1 MAMQDAAIERLAKII
16 SDKPDSGGS
25 RRRKPLYGVHIS
37 LAEGWFTLFLLA
49 AVVYSTIWCVQAVG
63 WVQHLN
69 ILSLA
74 TALGLIGGLVAAKQR
89 RLPRLALH
97 LIAVIAGLLIA
108 FWQTAGADYAGNTAA
123 FVNGLQLWFHIAIS
137 GGASND
143 DSIFLLF
150 ITALGF
156 LLAYASAWL
165 VYRTRSPWLMIVAN
179 AIVLLIN
186 LNNVQAGYVV
196 FLIVFLVAALLLLL
210 RFNLYESVQ
219 NWRRQGLRY
228 GDDLGWDFMQAG
240 ALISIGVLIFAWLLP
255 WGYINT
261 AAAQLWNTKS
271 NPYVQLEGLWN
282 RLVSVSGGFT
292 PANHGNFA
300 DTLALGGNPNLN
312 NDLVF
317 IVKSDD
323 GTQYLE
329 SRSFDTYDG
338 RNWTNGPTY
347 SLPLN
352 ANQAYSS
359 ESALW
364 HPVRQTIT
372 VVNPPGEQN
381 PYLFGASQIRSV
393 NQPAIIVTSANTG
406 SAVTWLS
413 RNGNLA
419 AGERYT
425 VTSYVSSADIQT
437 LRRVPLPEDSPPLPP
452 NYDGPLPIYYYD
464 PGILNTYL
472 QHPDNLDPKILRLAQ
487 SIVAGAHATTM
498 YDKAVALEDY
508 LRSHYKY
515 NVNVNLPSGQEGVSW
530 FLLRSGNQG
539 FCNYFASAM
548 TIMARLLGIPA
559 RVVDGYTNGQHDPK
573 HNQWLIHGVDA
584 HLWTQIYF
592 AGYGWIN
599 FEPSNGFSPVLR
611 PQPGATGINNPSTGN
626 GQGDITGNNNR
637 GKTRQPDS
645 SDSSSSGVTRT
656 SRQGQ
661 VPLGQ
666 GIGLSLGAI
675 ILLALFGL
683 LFFSIWWRRLF
694 RDRRISSQIYGRIC
708 LLANWAGMNI
718 QNSQTPYES
727 IHALSNLAPA
737 QTATLERFGDI
748 YVRDLWA
755 DPESTDHPRHTG
767 ETGELPGLW
776 NRLQPAFFMYVLQH
790 PYFLRSLSAD
800 LLNLLNSVL
809 RRERSLHSDE
819 VKVEEDLKLEDDVN
833 DLPIL

>member
-1 MAMQDAAIERLAKII
+1 MAMQEAAIERLARII

-25 RRRKPLYGVHIS
+25 RPRKPFYGVHIS

-49 AVVYSTIWCVQAVG
+49 TVVYSTIWCVQAVG

-69 ILSLA
+69 ILSLT
-74 TALGLIGGLVAAKQR
+74 TALGLIGGLIAAKQR

-97 LIAVIAGLLIA
+97 AIAVTVGLLIA

-123 FVNGLQLWFHIAIS
+123 FVSGLQLWFHIAVS

-165 VYRTRSPWLMIVAN
+165 LYRTRSPWLMIVAN
-179 AIVLLIN
+179 GIVLLIN

-196 FLIVFLVAALLLLL
+196 FLIVFLVASLLLLL
-210 RFNLYESVQ
+210 RFNLFESVQ
-219 NWRRQGLRY
+219 SWRRRGLRY

-255 WGYINT
+255 WGYINA

-271 NPYVQLEGLWN
+271 NPYVQLQGLWN

-317 IVKSDD
+317 TVKSDD
-323 GTQYLE
+323 AAHPQYLA
-329 SRSFDTYDG
+329 SRSFDTYNG
-338 RNWTNGPTY
+338 RIWMDGPTY
-347 SLPLN
+347 SLSLK
-352 ANQAYSS
+352 ANQAFPS

-364 HPVRQTIT
+364 HPVHQTIT

-381 PYLFGASQIRSV
+381 PYLFGASQIGLV
-393 NQPAIIVTSANTG
+393 NQPATVVISANSG
-406 SAVTWLS
+406 SVVTWLS

-425 VTSYVSSADIQT
+425 VTSYISSADIQS
-437 LRRVPLPEDSPPLPP
+437 LRKVPLPADSPSLPP
-452 NYDGPLPIYYYD
+452 NYDGPPPLNYYD

-472 QHPDNLDPKILRLAQ
+472 QHPGNLDPHILQLAQ

-498 YDKAVALEDY
+498 YAKAMALEEY
-508 LRSHYKY
+508 LQSHYKY
-515 NVNVNLPSGQEGVSW
+515 NINVNLPSGEEGVSW
-530 FLLRSGNQG
+530 FLFRSGNQG

-548 TIMARLLGIPA
+548 TIMARLLGMPA
-559 RVVDGYTNGQHDPK
+559 RVVDGYTNGQPDPK
-573 HNQWLIHGVDA
+573 HNQRLIHGVDA

-599 FEPSNGFSPVLR
+599 FEPSNGFSPFER
-611 PQPGATGINNPSTGN
+611 PQPGTAGVNNPSTGS
-626 GQGDITGNNNR
+626 GPGDITGNNNH
-637 GKTRQPDS
+637 GKTRGPDS
-645 SDSSSSGVTRT
+645 SDSSTGDVTTNSTR
-656 SRQGQ
+656 GQ
-661 VPLGQ
+661 VPWTR
-666 GIGLSLGAI
+666 GIGLSLGGI

-683 LFFSIWWRRLF
+683 LFFSLWWRRLF
-694 RDRRISSQIYGRIC
+694 RDRRISAQIYGRIC
-708 LLANWAGMNI
+708 LLANWAGVGI
-718 QNSQTPYES
+718 QDSQTPYES

-737 QTATLERFGDI
+737 QAPTLERFGDI

-755 DPESTDHPRHTG
+755 APESTDHPRHTG

-776 NRLQPAFFMYVLQH
+776 NRLQPAFFMYVLRH
-790 PYFLRSLSAD
+790 PHFLRSLSEG
-800 LLNLLNSVL
+800 LLSSLSSIL
-809 RRERSLHSDE
+809 RRERSLRSGE
-819 VKVEEDLKLEDDVN
+819 VKVEEDLKLEDDTEA
-833 DLPIL
+833 